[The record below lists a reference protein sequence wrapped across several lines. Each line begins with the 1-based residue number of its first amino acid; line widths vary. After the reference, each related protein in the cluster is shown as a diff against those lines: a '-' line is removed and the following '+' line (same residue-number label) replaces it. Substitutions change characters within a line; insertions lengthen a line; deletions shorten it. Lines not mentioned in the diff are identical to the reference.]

1 MRKKAEILAPAGSF
15 ESVRAAVYSGCDA
28 VYLGA
33 KDFNARRNASNFGF
47 EELCETVSFCHERGV
62 SVHQTLNTLV
72 FDDETDRVCRAIE
85 DAASAGV
92 DALIV
97 QDLGVAAL
105 ANRICPEMELHGST
119 QMSVHTLD
127 GVMEL
132 AELGFSRAVL
142 ARECSFEQIRHI
154 CAHSPIEIEVFIHG
168 ALCMSISGQCTMSA
182 MIGGRSGNRG
192 LCAQPCRLP
201 FCANN
206 GIYDRSRHDLSLKDL
221 SHIEYLGEL
230 YEAGVAS
237 FKIEGRMKRPE
248 YVACAVACCYQM
260 REYGRIDPQLSQML
274 RAVFS
279 RSGFTDG
286 YYRGLPSPAMFGIRQ
301 KEDVTAASDV
311 FSKLHELYKRE
322 MPRVGVTMR
331 FTARTGK
338 PCELCCMDEAG
349 NIVRVQGELP
359 QTAKTKAA
367 DADSVRR
374 SLEKTGGTP
383 YRVDTFCAELDEGL
397 FFPASALNEMRRS
410 CLAKL
415 SDVRGR
421 RQEKPCLEELPEKM
435 RSICDFPNLPALRA
449 QFVQISQVPENISM
463 LERIYLPVQELYRN
477 RDTSWVRE
485 HLPILCAVLP
495 RACFEREKELEE
507 QLAVLKE
514 MGISR
519 ALVHNLGD
527 VARCRRFGF
536 VTEGGFSLN
545 LTNSHALK
553 AAAGMGISEAVISFE
568 TPLECI
574 RTLQSP
580 FPVGV
585 MAYGHLPLML
595 TRNCPLKNVTSC
607 GKCRREGYHLTD
619 RLGNE
624 FAVSCSYGASE
635 IYNPKALWL
644 AERLQEFSGVH
655 FALLLFTEEERT
667 QCGEILHAYQA
678 KSPASG
684 DYTRGLYYRRVQ

>member
-1 MRKKAEILAPAGSF
+1 MRKKAEILAPAGNM

-33 KDFNARRNASNFGF
+33 KDFNARRNAANFGF

-85 DAASAGV
+85 EAASAGV

-105 ANRICPEMELHGST
+105 ARQICPEMELHGST
-119 QMSVHTLD
+119 QMSIHTLD
-127 GVMEL
+127 GVKKL

-142 ARECSFEQIRHI
+142 ARECSLEQIRQI
-154 CAHSPIEIEVFIHG
+154 CAHSPIEVEVFIHG
-168 ALCMSISGQCTMSA
+168 ALCMSVSGQCTMSA

-206 GIYDRSRHDLSLKDL
+206 GVYDKSRHDLSLKDL
-221 SHIEYLGEL
+221 SHIEHFGAL

-286 YYRGLPSPAMFGIRQ
+286 YYRGMPSPEMFGIRQ

-311 FSKLHELYKRE
+311 FARLHELYKKE
-322 MPRVGVTMR
+322 MARVGVTMQ
-331 FTARTGK
+331 FTAKAGE
-338 PCELCCMDEAG
+338 PCRLCCTDEDG
-349 NIVRVQGELP
+349 NTVRVQGDLP
-359 QTAKTKAA
+359 QKAKTKAA
-367 DADSVRR
+367 DEDSVRR

-383 YRVDTFCAELDEGL
+383 YRVDKICAELDGGL
-397 FFPASALNEMRRS
+397 FFPASALNELRRS
-410 CLAKL
+410 CLEKL
-415 SDVRGR
+415 SGIRGKR
-421 RQEKPCLEELPEKM
+421 REKPC
-435 RSICDFPNLPALRA
+435 FPVQKQMEPIGDCPDVPALRA
-449 QFVQISQVPENISM
+449 QFAQISQIPEDVSM
-463 LERIYLPVQELYRN
+463 LERIYLPVQELYLH
-477 RDTSWVRE
+477 RDTPWVQE
-485 HLPILCAVLP
+485 HLPLLCAVLP
-495 RACFEREKELEE
+495 RACFERESELEE
-507 QLAVLKE
+507 QLAVIRKT
-514 MGISR
+514 GISR

-527 VARCRRFGF
+527 VARCGRLGF
-536 VTEGGFSLN
+536 AVEGGFSLN

-553 AAAGMGISEAVISFE
+553 AAHGMGIREAALSFE

-574 RTLQSP
+574 RVLQSP
-580 FPVGV
+580 LPVGV
-585 MAYGHLPLML
+585 VAYGHLPLML
-595 TRNCPLKNVTSC
+595 VRNCPLKNVTTC
-607 GKCRREGYHLTD
+607 GRCRREGYHLTD

-644 AERLQEFSGVH
+644 AERLREFSGVQ
-655 FALLLFTEEERT
+655 FALLLFTAEERAR
-667 QCGEILHAYQA
+667 CGEILRAYQEKA
-678 KSPASG
+678 PAQG